1 MKSVKVK
8 GDFSCISPSMK
19 SKVYPWSA
27 ATIPKKQSSALEPAS
42 PQSNV
47 TFLSAPACKI
57 NLIGCEKYLNGRA
70 NKLDQSSQNKLTLQ
84 YGKCATS
91 WVSIQLSSTHI
102 AHHVGALPA
111 EYRLVEIG
119 QLAPDLAEVLADP
132 DAVRHGAH
140 TVLQVL
146 EVAPELG
153 RVVGVRYHSC
163 TVNILWDEQ
172 MNIHKCVLESL
183 SWGCL
188 LLRFIFHFTCPWS
201 WLLVCRAVKEVSR

>member
-70 NKLDQSSQNKLTLQ
+70 DKLDQSSQNKLTLQ
-84 YGKCATS
+84 YGKYATS
-91 WVSIQLSSTHI
+91 WVSIQLSST
-102 AHHVGALPA
+102 
-111 EYRLVEIG
+111 LVPQI
-119 QLAPDLAEVLADP
+119 D
-132 DAVRHGAH
+132 
-140 TVLQVL
+140 
-146 EVAPELG
+146 
-153 RVVGVRYHSC
+153 
-163 TVNILWDEQ
+163 
-172 MNIHKCVLESL
+172 
-183 SWGCL
+183 
-188 LLRFIFHFTCPWS
+188 
-201 WLLVCRAVKEVSR
+201 